1 MLYKTSV
8 VENAAVGTKLDVVTD
23 QDSGINGSV
32 TVLLIGQGAEDFK
45 IDSTG
50 TIRVNQSLDRETK
63 SFYQLKIIAAD
74 KGLPPLNSTAELS
87 ITVDDINDNP
97 PKFNQSLYTT
107 TISENVPEGTIILTV
122 VAEDA
127 DDAHTNKT
135 KYSLEGSYAHFM
147 INSTSGEIYPNS
159 KSYVSVNTT
168 YPFTVV
174 ATNQS
179 VFGPAFT
186 ANATVVIKVLN
197 ENSITDVIFIWA
209 LIAIVVFTSVL
220 VITVLLWILFSFCVW

>member
-1 MLYKTSV
+1 M
-8 VENAAVGTKLDVVTD
+8 ENAAVGTKLDVVTD

>member
-127 DDAHTNKT
+127 D
-135 KYSLEGSYAHFM
+135 
-147 INSTSGEIYPNS
+147 
-159 KSYVSVNTT
+159 
-168 YPFTVV
+168 
-174 ATNQS
+174 
-179 VFGPAFT
+179 
-186 ANATVVIKVLN
+186 
-197 ENSITDVIFIWA
+197 
-209 LIAIVVFTSVL
+209 
-220 VITVLLWILFSFCVW
+220 